1 MQKTIT
7 ALTIQ
12 KKNPNR
18 VNIFLDGE
26 FSFGVYVINAGK
38 LRVGQLISEEMIT
51 SLKKVDQIEDGFQK
65 ALKYIS
71 YKPRTRSEVV
81 KKLNEYDFDEDIIS
95 DVLKMVVEKGYVN
108 DLQYAKN
115 WVENRSI
122 YKPRSKK
129 LITWELKNKQISED
143 IISEATGDLVPED
156 KLASLAAEKY
166 ARRLSGY
173 EKEIFVRR
181 LSGYLIRRG
190 FSFSTVKTTV
200 QTTWDNLRQQIH
212 EHENSNGK

>member
-18 VNIFLDGE
+18 VNIFLDDE
-26 FSFGVYVINAGK
+26 FSFSVYVINAGK

-173 EKEIFVRR
+173 EKEIFIRR

-200 QTTWDNLRQQIH
+200 QTTWDNLRQQIY
-212 EHENSNGK
+212 ENSNGK

>member
-18 VNIFLDGE
+18 VNVFLDGE
-26 FSFGVYVINAGK
+26 YSFGIYYINAGQLK
-38 LRVGQLISEEMIT
+38 VGQIVSQEIIDGLM
-51 SLKKVDQIEDGFQK
+51 KVDQIEDGFQK

-71 YKPRTRSEVV
+71 YKPRTILEVV
-81 KKLNEYDFDEDIIS
+81 KKLKEKNFDEDIVSI
-95 DVLKMVVEKGYVN
+95 VMEMLVEKGYVN
-108 DLQYAKN
+108 DLQYAQN

-122 YKPRSKK
+122 HKPRSKK
-129 LITWELKNKQISED
+129 LITWELKNKQISDE
-143 IISEATGDLVPED
+143 IISEVTGEMVPEE
-156 KLASLAAEKY
+156 KLSILAAEKY

-173 EKEIFVRR
+173 EKEIFIRK

-190 FSFSTVKTTV
+190 FSYGTVNLTV
-200 QTTWDNLRQQIH
+200 QTIWNNLRQKTY
-212 EHENSNGK
+212 ENSKGK

>member
-18 VNIFLDGE
+18 VNVFLDGE
-26 FSFGVYVINAGK
+26 FSFGLYVINAGQLK
-38 LRVGQLISEEMIT
+38 VGQIISQEMMD
-51 SLKKVDQIEDGFQK
+51 SLKKVDQIEDGYQK

-71 YKPRTRSEVV
+71 YKPRTKSEVV
-81 KKLNEYDFDEDIIS
+81 KKLNENNYDEDIIS
-95 DVLKMVVEKGYVN
+95 DVMKMLIEKDYVN
-108 DLQYAKN
+108 DLDYAKN

-129 LITWELKNKQISED
+129 LITWELKNKQISEE
-143 IISEATGDLVPED
+143 IISEVTGDIMPEE
-156 KLASLAAEKY
+156 KLAYLAAEKY

-173 EKEIFVRR
+173 DKDIFIRR
-181 LSGYLIRRG
+181 LSGYLVRRG
-190 FSFSTVKTTV
+190 FSYSTVNLTV
-200 QTTWDNLRQQIH
+200 QTIWNQLRQRTY
-212 EHENSNGK
+212 ENSNGK